1 MSPKLVEKYVES
13 GTLRLE
19 WRDFPYQGQESVDAA
34 LAARAAQEQ
43 EKFWEYHDLLYG
55 TQDQGFSEERLVDL
69 ADEAGLD
76 VEEFRSSYASG
87 EHEAVVGEDFREGQ
101 ERGVTG
107 TPTFVINGQVLVGL
121 QPLSVFE
128 RIIEEEKRADEGG

>member
-1 MSPKLVEKYVES
+1 VSPKLIERYVED

-19 WRDFPYQGQESVDAA
+19 WRDFPYQGRESANAA

-43 EKFWEYHDLLYG
+43 GKFWKYHDLLYE
-55 TQDQGFSEERLVDL
+55 TQDQGFSEERLVAL
-69 ADEAGLD
+69 AGEAGLD
-76 VEEFRSSYASG
+76 VEEFRSSLASG
-87 EHEAVVGEDFREGQ
+87 EHEAVVGADFQHAQ

-107 TPTFVINGQVLVGL
+107 TPTFVINGRVLVGL

-128 RIIEEEKRADEGG
+128 RVIEKEKRATGGG

>member
-1 MSPKLVEKYVES
+1 MSPKLIEKYVEN

-19 WRDFPYQGQESVDAA
+19 WRDFPYQGRESASAA

-43 EKFWEYHDLLYG
+43 GEFWEYHDLLYE
-55 TQDQGFSEERLVDL
+55 TQDQGFSQQRLVDL

-76 VEEFRSSYASG
+76 VEEFRSSLESG
-87 EHEAVVGEDFREGQ
+87 EHEAVVGADFREGQ

-128 RIIEEEKRADEGG
+128 HIIEKERKAAEGG

>member
-1 MSPKLVEKYVES
+1 MSPKLIDKYVES

-43 EKFWEYHDLLYG
+43 GKFWEYHDLLYE
-55 TQDQGFSEERLVDL
+55 TQDQGYSEERLVTL
-69 ADEAGLD
+69 ADEVGLD
-76 VEEFRSSYASG
+76 VEEFRASLESG
-87 EHEAVVGEDFREGQ
+87 ENEAVVGEDFREGQ
-101 ERGVTG
+101 ERGVSG
-107 TPTFVINGQVLVGL
+107 TPTFVINGQTLVGL

-128 RIIEEEKRADEGG
+128 RTIERAEQEAEVG